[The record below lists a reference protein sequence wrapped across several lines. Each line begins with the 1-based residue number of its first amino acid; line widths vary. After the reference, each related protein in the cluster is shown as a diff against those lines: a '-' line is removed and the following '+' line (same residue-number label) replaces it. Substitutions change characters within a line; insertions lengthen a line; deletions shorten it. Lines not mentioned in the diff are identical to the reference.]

1 MRAAAEG
8 EAMSTALIIGAA
20 LLVGMGLVA
29 SQLFRLKDWLN
40 RQPLPDPD
48 GESIPGPDEPS
59 PPNQLGAP

>member
-1 MRAAAEG
+1 
-8 EAMSTALIIGAA
+8 MSTSLIIGAV

-29 SQLFRLKDWLN
+29 SQLYRLKDWLN
-40 RQPLPDPD
+40 RQPPPDPD

>member
-1 MRAAAEG
+1 
-8 EAMSTALIIGAA
+8 MSTALIIGAA

-29 SQLFRLKDWLN
+29 SQLFRLKDWLK
-40 RQPLPDPD
+40 RQPPPDPD